1 MDKKDA
7 IGAEDQKRR
16 TRRTQKNGLSNVDGE
31 RDSRTGHLGGQS
43 GSQSIGTDHPT
54 GTRQNS
60 GASRLES
67 LGGIYSQLLEEAE
80 EQLAELEDRLEETKT
95 KTIRYEQKIE
105 KVRSRRQQ
113 ILESL
118 ESWRQT
124 LQG

>member
-1 MDKKDA
+1 MGK
-7 IGAEDQKRR
+7 E
-16 TRRTQKNGLSNVDGE
+16 
-31 RDSRTGHLGGQS
+31 S
-43 GSQSIGTDHPT
+43 GNQSIGTDHPT
-54 GTRQNS
+54 RTGQNS

-80 EQLAELEDRLEETKT
+80 EQLAELEDRLKETKA